1 MCHGD
6 LRAGYLMHLFLQIS
20 VWCLSEASAVGVERL
35 VPALGILLHRDI
47 FTEDFI
53 GLRKDTDIKKHLN
66 FLSIH
71 HPCGCSFWEGGKMG
85 KPHRTETSHS
95 QTKLVPSLQLL
106 AVSPTYICVYKCEIA
121 YAV

>member
-20 VWCLSEASAVGVERL
+20 VWCLSQASAAGVERL
-35 VPALGILLHRDI
+35 VPALGSLLHRDI
-47 FTEDFI
+47 FIEDFI
-53 GLRKDTDIKKHLN
+53 GLRKDTDINKHLS

-71 HPCGCSFWEGGKMG
+71 HPRGCSLWEGGKMG
-85 KPHRTETSHS
+85 NPQRTETSHS
-95 QTKLVPSLQLL
+95 QTKLVPCLQLL
-106 AVSPTYICVYKCEIA
+106 AVSPMYICVYKCKIT